1 MRYISFDIG
10 IKNFAFLVVDVDES
24 QKEMT
29 IKNMDNLNLLPSDK
43 KMKNITFDNIFF
55 RNFHQKMQHFK
66 DIFNSCDL
74 CLMERQLY
82 SKQNYKACTM
92 YHHLYA
98 HLCIFYPNMKIIG
111 FPSKRKY
118 FVPETLNQS
127 YTFRKKWGVSFI
139 MDFLQKQ
146 KDEIGIELLQT
157 FKKKDD
163 IADCFL
169 MIYSYVCK

>member
-98 HLCIFYPNMKIIG
+98 HLCIFYPKMKII
-111 FPSKRKY
+111 FIVKLTHRFNTNSMVHFFINHF
-118 FVPETLNQS
+118 FVRV
-127 YTFRKKWGVSFI
+127 FVFI
-139 MDFLQKQ
+139 
-146 KDEIGIELLQT
+146 
-157 FKKKDD
+157 
-163 IADCFL
+163 
-169 MIYSYVCK
+169 S